1 MRFNISFDICCLW
14 LQSQEWHLIFESS
27 VLLLLEYVYFLF
39 FTNLNAYIWENN
51 NNYKTIHLLEV
62 PYTYM
67 GCFEDSSV
75 LQDLPVTTGD
85 TRATPSTCRR
95 VCYLADYRYAAVS
108 RENWCHCGCVLLAL
122 LPSIFTVRNE
132 DAKVMFLQV
141 CVCPQGGAI
150 PACIAGG
157 IPACLAAG
165 LKGGGGYPSMLCRF
179 PGSQPRGKF
188 RGSVQWGEGVF
199 RPTPKGEVEGIQS
212 RPTPKGEVEGD
223 LSRWGGLQAHS
234 QGGS

>member
-1 MRFNISFDICCLW
+1 M
-14 LQSQEWHLIFESS
+14 
-27 VLLLLEYVYFLF
+27 YFLF

-85 TRATPSTCRR
+85 ARATPSTCRR

-108 RENWCHCGCVLLAL
+108 RGNWCHCGCVLFS
-122 LPSIFTVRNE
+122 SITLYFYRPQRSCEGYVFTG
-132 DAKVMFLQV
+132 V
-141 CVCPQGGAI
+141 CLSTVGGAI
-150 PACIAGG
+150 PACMAGG

-165 LKGGGGYPSMLCRF
+165 LKGGGGGYHSMPCRF
-179 PGSQPRGKF
+179 PGPQPRGKL
-188 RGSVQWGEGVF
+188 RGSVQV
-199 RPTPKGEVEGIQS
+199 
-212 RPTPKGEVEGD
+212 
-223 LSRWGGLQAHS
+223 GGLQAHT